1 MNFVTSKD
9 KIISYFNSKDEIK
22 RLKELEH
29 LIDKDDVL
37 KNKIEEVKKLQQKM
51 INSKEYNLINQYK
64 KDKKLYDELLAEIN
78 DYPFVGE
85 YLDLLEQ
92 TSNELR
98 FLTDGINEEIEKLI
112 NR

>member
-1 MNFVTSKD
+1 MTSKEE
-9 KIISYFNSKDEIK
+9 IISYFNSKDEVK

-37 KNKIEEVKKLQQKM
+37 KNKINELKSLQQKM

-64 KDKKLYDELLAEIN
+64 EDKRLYDELLEEIN
-78 DYPFVGE
+78 DYPFMGE
-85 YLDLLEQ
+85 YLDLLELVN
-92 TSNELR
+92 NELR
-98 FLTDGINEEIEKLI
+98 YLTDGINEEIDKLI

>member
-1 MNFVTSKD
+1 MTSKD
-9 KIISYFNSKDEIK
+9 KIISYFNSKDEVK
-22 RLKELEH
+22 RIKELEH
-29 LIDKDDVL
+29 LIDNDDVL
-37 KNKIEEVKKLQQKM
+37 KNKIEELKKLQKKM

-64 KDKKLYDELLAEIN
+64 EDKKLYDELLEKIN

-92 TSNELR
+92 TNNELR
-98 FLTDGINEEIEKLI
+98 LLTDGINEEIEKLI

>member
-1 MNFVTSKD
+1 MTSKD
-9 KIISYFNSKDEIK
+9 EIISYFNSKDEVK

-37 KNKIEEVKKLQQKM
+37 KNKINEVKKLQQKM

-64 KDKKLYDELLAEIN
+64 EDKRLYDELLEEIN
-78 DYPFVGE
+78 DYPFMGE
-85 YLDLLEQ
+85 YLDLLDLVN
-92 TSNELR
+92 NELR
-98 FLTDGINEEIEKLI
+98 YLTDGINEEIDKLI

>member
-1 MNFVTSKD
+1 MTSKEE
-9 KIISYFNSKDEIK
+9 IISYFNSKDEVK

-37 KNKIEEVKKLQQKM
+37 KNKINEVKKLQQKM

-64 KDKKLYDELLAEIN
+64 EDKRLYDELLEEIN
-78 DYPFVGE
+78 DYPFMGE
-85 YLDLLEQ
+85 YLDLLDLVN
-92 TSNELR
+92 NELR
-98 FLTDGINEEIEKLI
+98 YLTDGINEEIDKLI